1 MPDGTRR
8 TPAVQH
14 AHAGYYLALV
24 ETAEPQFAGPEQA
37 MWLERL
43 EAEHDNLRAALRGAE
58 ARGDVEAGLRLA
70 GALWPCWLAWSYLHE
85 GREQLTRIM
94 RLARTSTQAA
104 ARAKVLAGAGHL
116 AHNQGDYAA
125 ARTLFETSLALWRDV
140 GDKRGMA
147 TALQRW
153 TWEATDREA
162 GTPRGDFRAGA
173 WLARTLGALGAFVES
188 RQHGEEALRLA
199 LLAGRR
205 DTPIMAHGCPGEL
218 YLAQGDLPHAVR
230 MLEQGL
236 ALCRAA
242 GNPAD
247 VRRIAAGLGAAS
259 ALQGRRRSQEALRLT
274 REQAHPFTLPL
285 TLLTIVLLQRMC
297 SEGEPTREHVQASI
311 ALATEHGFPY
321 LTAIGSVLQGWELA
335 RGAQGSRRRIHGYSG

>member
-104 ARAKVLAGAGHL
+104 ARAKVLPGAGSH
-116 AHNQGDYAA
+116 HVIYGH
-125 ARTLFETSLALWRDV
+125 RDV
-140 GDKRGMA
+140 HVDGHDV
-147 TALQRW
+147 
-153 TWEATDREA
+153 
-162 GTPRGDFRAGA
+162 
-173 WLARTLGALGAFVES
+173 LAA
-188 RQHGEEALRLA
+188 
-199 LLAGRR
+199 
-205 DTPIMAHGCPGEL
+205 P
-218 YLAQGDLPHAVR
+218 
-230 MLEQGL
+230 
-236 ALCRAA
+236 
-242 GNPAD
+242 N
-247 VRRIAAGLGAAS
+247 
-259 ALQGRRRSQEALRLT
+259 
-274 REQAHPFTLPL
+274 
-285 TLLTIVLLQRMC
+285 
-297 SEGEPTREHVQASI
+297 
-311 ALATEHGFPY
+311 
-321 LTAIGSVLQGWELA
+321 
-335 RGAQGSRRRIHGYSG
+335 